1 MMTKPAQIVTLWDH
15 QKKGVERAVEA
26 GSFGFFFDPGT
37 GKTLTTITTLR
48 HMYTAQ
54 GKALKTL
61 IFAPPIVL
69 KNWHDEFDKF
79 STCGDLV
86 CILSGAR
93 QQRIDRLTHAK
104 DKSIFVTNYE
114 SLDMEDLF
122 WCRKGKSKIPMD
134 HAFEV
139 LVLDESHRCKN
150 PSAERTKLM
159 MKLSDKIKH
168 KFLLTGTP
176 VLNTPMD
183 LWPQFRIMDG
193 GATFGKN
200 FFAFR
205 NEYFFDENAGKP
217 AHVYWPA
224 WKPRPGAQERITSLL
239 SHKAMRAVKED
250 CLDLP
255 PLVMQR
261 IHVDM
266 SRDQA
271 RHYESMR
278 DDYLTFVRGKAVTAS
293 IALTKLL
300 RLQQIVSGFLSPDG
314 EDDGIP
320 FKDIPRLKA
329 LSELLEDYAA
339 KAPVIVWCSFRHN
352 YTMIDDVCGKLG
364 LARNFLTGNQSPKEK
379 DQIVTD
385 FRAGQY
391 DVLIANPAAAGI
403 GVNLVEAPV
412 SIWYSR
418 NFSLEHRLQGIAR
431 NYRGGSEIHSKVTSI
446 DLVCPGTI
454 DEECLEALD
463 RKENVADT
471 ILKFKL

>member
-1 MMTKPAQIVTLWDH
+1 MIPPRKLVELWEH
-15 QKKGVERAVEA
+15 QKRGVARAAEL

-48 HMYTAQ
+48 HMYSRAQ
-54 GKALKTL
+54 RGLKTL

-69 KNWHDEFDKF
+69 KNWQDEFDKF

-86 CILSGAR
+86 CILYGTRVS
-93 QQRIDRLTHAK
+93 RIEALKNAK
-104 DKSIFVTNYE
+104 DKAIFVTNYE

-122 WCRKGKSKIPMD
+122 WYRKGKSKLPLD
-134 HAFEV
+134 HGFEV

-150 PSAERTKLM
+150 PSAERTKM
-159 MKLSDKIKH
+159 MVKLSDKIKH

-183 LWPQFRIMDG
+183 LWPQFRILDG
-193 GATFGKN
+193 GETFGKN

-224 WKPRPGAQERITSLL
+224 WKPRPGAEVRINELIYA
-239 SHKAMRAVKED
+239 KAMRAVKED

-261 IHVDM
+261 IHVEM
-266 SRDQA
+266 SREQA
-271 RHYESMR
+271 KHYANMK
-278 DDYLTFVRGKAVTAS
+278 DDYLTLANGKAVTAS

-320 FKDIPRLKA
+320 FKDIPRVKA

-352 YTMIDDVCGKLG
+352 YKMIDDVCLKLG
-364 LARNFLTGNQSPKEK
+364 LARNFLTGNQSAKEK
-379 DQIVTD
+379 DQIVTE
-385 FRAGQY
+385 FRAGAY
-391 DVLIANPAAAGI
+391 NVLIANPAAAGI

-431 NYRGGSEIHSKVTSI
+431 NYRGGSEVHAKVTSI

-463 RKENVADT
+463 RKENMAQS